1 MERQIIHLLLRVWD
15 HRKIGLFRWS
25 RLMARRLRLPM
36 GAPACL
42 RVQRACSR
50 RPAIWIQRVTPT
62 LTARSLW
69 CCRNLFWA
77 IQLPDSRLPACSAV
91 FEPLHHR
98 PYQVRVA
105 PTKLFLTAPAQAAT
119 RCARPISVCQ
129 TRPRWRAS
137 PLTLIM
143 VTNHSWCSSTAAVR
157 PMPTRSTRLR
167 VTHSTLETEA
177 TTSPRLRRSS
187 FTHSLESVNS
197 MCA

>member
-1 MERQIIHLLLRVWD
+1 MAQ
-15 HRKIGLFRWS
+15 
-25 RLMARRLRLPM
+25 RLHSPM
-36 GAPACL
+36 GAPVCL
-42 RVQRACSR
+42 RVQRVYSPR
-50 RPAIWIQRVTPT
+50 SVISIPRVTST

-105 PTKLFLTAPAQAAT
+105 PTKLFLTAPARAAT
-119 RCARPISVCQ
+119 PYDRQISACQ

-143 VTNHSWCSSTAAVR
+143 VTNRSRCSSTAAAR
-157 PMPTRSTRLR
+157 PMPIRSTRSR

-177 TTSPRLRRSS
+177 TTSPRLRPSS
-187 FTHSLESVNS
+187 FTHSLESANS